1 MVADAT
7 LTLMSLIDSVLE
19 KACNPMPMRAIFF
32 RRLLSRFPIRSF
44 STRLRAGAFQ
54 RPWYAWSLYAAALE
68 AKSLGYQATT
78 VLELGV
84 AGGNGLVTL
93 CDYRDEIV
101 KELGVQIHIVGLDA
115 GTGLPESS
123 DPRDLLYVWPSG
135 SFEMDVPKLKRR
147 LNGRA
152 DVILGDVA
160 VTAKQVSFPPDAPLG
175 AIMFDLD
182 MYTSTRDAFAL
193 FLHDNLLPRVW
204 CYFDDIV
211 GDESHAYSDEIGVRA
226 AIKEFNAA
234 WNPMERH
241 LSQAYVFK
249 NQFPEEWHQRIYV
262 YHNMK
267 HRHYNTCMSD
277 HKHTLELV

>member
-1 MVADAT
+1 M
-7 LTLMSLIDSVLE
+7 
-19 KACNPMPMRAIFF
+19 
-32 RRLLSRFPIRSF
+32 
-44 STRLRAGAFQ
+44 
-54 RPWYAWSLYAAALE
+54 
-68 AKSLGYQATT
+68 
-78 VLELGV
+78 
-84 AGGNGLVTL
+84 TL

-101 KELGVQIHIVGLDA
+101 KELGIQIHIQGLDA

-123 DPRDLLYVWPSG
+123 DPRDLLYVWPPG
-135 SFEMDVPKLKRR
+135 SFEMDVAKLKRR

-152 DVILGDVA
+152 EVILGDVA
-160 VTAKQVSFPPDAPLG
+160 VTAKQVSFPADAPLG

-182 MYTSTRDAFAL
+182 MYTSTKDAFAL

-226 AIKEFNAA
+226 AIKEFNAS
-234 WNPMERH
+234 WSPLEKH

-267 HRHYNTCMSD
+267 HPHYNTCLSD
-277 HKHTLELV
+277 QKHTLKLV